1 VAVIETA
8 RFRLASGAD
17 EPAFPAGNEPADE
30 LVAEPS
36 LERSRSTLDGQRLQ
50 MGRDV
55 VR

>member
-17 EPAFPAGNEPADE
+17 EAACPAGDEPADE

-36 LERSRSTLDGQRLQ
+36 LERSRSTFDGNGLQ
-50 MGRDV
+50 MGRDL

>member
-8 RFRLASGAD
+8 RFRLASG
-17 EPAFPAGNEPADE
+17 ADE

-36 LERSRSTLDGQRLQ
+36 LERSRSTLDGNGLR